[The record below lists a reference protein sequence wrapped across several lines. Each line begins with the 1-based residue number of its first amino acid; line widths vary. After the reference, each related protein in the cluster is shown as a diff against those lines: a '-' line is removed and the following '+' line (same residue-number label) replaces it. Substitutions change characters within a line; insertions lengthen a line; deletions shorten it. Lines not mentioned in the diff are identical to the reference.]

1 MIFTLYICEEV
12 IVTCFGPS
20 MGRQVHF
27 AACHRQPDGSDL
39 IEKLHILPGVTVNK
53 IPPKGDLHPVG
64 YITLTSKGELL
75 IRLFELL

>member
-1 MIFTLYICEEV
+1 MIFTLCICEDV

-27 AACHRQPDGSDL
+27 AGCRRRLDGSDL

-53 IPPKGDLHPVG
+53 IPPK
-64 YITLTSKGELL
+64 
-75 IRLFELL
+75 

>member
-1 MIFTLYICEEV
+1 MIFTLRICEDV

-53 IPPKGDLHPVG
+53 IPPKGELHNVNP
-64 YITLTSKGELL
+64 ILWAT
-75 IRLFELL
+75 

>member
-1 MIFTLYICEEV
+1 MIFTLCICEDV

-39 IEKLHILPGVTVNK
+39 IEKHHILPGVTVNK
-53 IPPKGDLHPVG
+53 IPPQRRITQRKSHPVG
-64 YITLTSKGELL
+64 YITLT
-75 IRLFELL
+75 